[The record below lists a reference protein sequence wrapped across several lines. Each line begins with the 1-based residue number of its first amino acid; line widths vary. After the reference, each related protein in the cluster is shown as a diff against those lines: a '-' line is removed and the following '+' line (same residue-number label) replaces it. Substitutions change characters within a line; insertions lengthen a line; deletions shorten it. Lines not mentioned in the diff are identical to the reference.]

1 MLIVVITILSVIGLL
16 VVLALGACHV
26 AGKADKRIE
35 EIFKNEED
43 GKEKRKG

>member
-1 MLIVVITILSVIGLL
+1 MLIAAITILSVICKL
-16 VVLALGACHV
+16 VVLAIALCHV

-35 EIFKNEED
+35 EIIKNKED